1 MVQQKNSRLRRL
13 MLRAKEEP
21 KHSIYVYEWYKTL
34 ISSLNLSSTEYED
47 AIRTLSSILQV

>member
-13 MLRAKEEP
+13 MLRAREEP

-34 ISSLNLSSTEYED
+34 ISGFNLSSTEYED
-47 AIRTLSSILQV
+47 AIRTLSNILQV

>member
-21 KHSIYVYEWYKTL
+21 KNSIYVYEWYKTL
-34 ISSLNLSSTEYED
+34 ISGFNLSSREYED

>member
-13 MLRAKEEP
+13 MLRAREEP
-21 KHSIYVYEWYKTL
+21 KHSIYIYEWYKTL

>member
-1 MVQQKNSRLRRL
+1 MVQQKNSRLRRV

-34 ISSLNLSSTEYED
+34 ISGLNLSSREYED

>member
-21 KHSIYVYEWYKTL
+21 KNNIYVYEWYKTL
-34 ISSLNLSSTEYED
+34 ISGLNLSSREYED

>member
-13 MLRAKEEP
+13 MLRAREEP
-21 KHSIYVYEWYKTL
+21 KHSIYIYEWYKTL

-47 AIRTLSSILQV
+47 AIRTLSNILQV

>member
-1 MVQQKNSRLRRL
+1 

-21 KHSIYVYEWYKTL
+21 KNSIYVYEWYKTL
-34 ISSLNLSSTEYED
+34 ISGLNLSSREYED

>member
-21 KHSIYVYEWYKTL
+21 KHNIYIYEWYKTL
-34 ISSLNLSSTEYED
+34 ISGLNLSSIEYED
-47 AIRTLSSILQV
+47 AIRILSSILQV